1 MLSTLADL
9 MNLLDWFDE
18 SIRRMLDV
26 RSKAYKSTLLLIGDI
41 SKITN
46 YYVSDLTDN
55 TTVYH

>member
-1 MLSTLADL
+1 